1 MRRLHESKD
10 FNDIGSGDLVEDWN
24 GTIYE
29 VLDTGTLGDLCDDYP
44 EYSPDREDGDEDL
57 PAVYAVSD
65 DRERV
70 IMVYGEENGGCTYH
84 EGEKTYKL
92 EVEVTIPGDLD
103 VRDVAK
109 AIERHF
115 SQYSADV
122 TDWEEA

>member
-10 FNDIGSGDLVEDWN
+10 FDELTTDDLVEDWN
-24 GTIYE
+24 GNIYE
-29 VLDTGTLGDLCDDYP
+29 VVETGTLGDLCEEFP
-44 EYSPDREDGDEDL
+44 EYSPDREEGDEDL
-57 PAVYAVSD
+57 PAVLGISG
-65 DRERV
+65 RERV
-70 IMVYGEENGGCTYH
+70 IMVYGEENGGCIYH

-122 TDWEEA
+122 TDWEKA

>member
-10 FNDIGSGDLVEDWN
+10 FDELTTDGLVEDWN
-24 GTIYE
+24 GNIYE
-29 VLDTGTLGDLCDDYP
+29 VVETGTLGDLCEEFP
-44 EYSPDREDGDEDL
+44 EYSPDREEGDEDL
-57 PAVYAVSD
+57 PAVLGISG
-65 DRERV
+65 RERV